1 MCLRFGREP
10 HFGGLEGSDIAAL
23 SFSKEQ
29 DSWKGKAK
37 RLVGNAIRMFL
48 PFFYF

>member
-1 MCLRFGREP
+1 MRIGNNVGISMKGAEYADQFDA
-10 HFGGLEGSDIAAL
+10 FM
-23 SFSKEQ
+23 Q